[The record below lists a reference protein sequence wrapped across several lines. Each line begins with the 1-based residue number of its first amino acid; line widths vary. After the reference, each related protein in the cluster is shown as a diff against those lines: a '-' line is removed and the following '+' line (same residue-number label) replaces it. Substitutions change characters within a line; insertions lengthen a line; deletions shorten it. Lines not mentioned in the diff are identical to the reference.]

1 MAPDGGGGPG
11 QAVSSPSLSFYLCK
25 VGPEGGGS
33 CGGCEAKQG
42 SFVDTRCL
50 HLRKVGGSWG
60 AGGSSPAVGLGE
72 SKSGVSEGCLWG
84 GVEGEETGVT
94 CPGGPGRAPNP
105 RAFVIMTV
113 IAGHL
118 REIRRE
124 PVPREEAA
132 EGERRRG
139 EGRGGEGTGEEGGE
153 GRRGGGE
160 GLRDESRG

>member
-1 MAPDGGGGPG
+1 M
-11 QAVSSPSLSFYLCK
+11 
-25 VGPEGGGS
+25 
-33 CGGCEAKQG
+33 
-42 SFVDTRCL
+42 
-50 HLRKVGGSWG
+50 
-60 AGGSSPAVGLGE
+60 
-72 SKSGVSEGCLWG
+72 
-84 GVEGEETGVT
+84 EGEETGVT

-139 EGRGGEGTGEEGGE
+139 EEKGGRETGRAWGW
-153 GRRGGGE
+153 R
-160 GLRDESRG
+160 